1 MKKIDIS
8 DSNISAAAISIVGEA
23 VTNVGNSVLRKN
35 PPPLLL
41 FLINRKQ
48 DHLTDECS
56 TGSNNHL
63 RSLIFKSPL
72 VMSFICYQTTH
83 MTQIFCVSD
92 CLSHMKENMERR
104 EIDLSLEL
112 AVLH

>member
-1 MKKIDIS
+1 MVVKRKDFS

-48 DHLTDECS
+48 DNLTGEFS
-56 TGSNNHL
+56 NGSNNHL
-63 RSLIFKSPL
+63 GL
-72 VMSFICYQTTH
+72 
-83 MTQIFCVSD
+83 
-92 CLSHMKENMERR
+92 
-104 EIDLSLEL
+104 
-112 AVLH
+112 

>member
-56 TGSNNHL
+56 TG
-63 RSLIFKSPL
+63 
-72 VMSFICYQTTH
+72 
-83 MTQIFCVSD
+83 
-92 CLSHMKENMERR
+92 
-104 EIDLSLEL
+104 
-112 AVLH
+112 

>member
-56 TGSNNHL
+56 TGSNNHQ
-63 RSLIFKSPL
+63 RS
-72 VMSFICYQTTH
+72 
-83 MTQIFCVSD
+83 
-92 CLSHMKENMERR
+92 
-104 EIDLSLEL
+104 IDLFRSEIIEFNRSNDLDDTNRS
-112 AVLH
+112 

>member
-35 PPPLLL
+35 PPLLLL
-41 FLINRKQ
+41 FLINRKLDQ
-48 DHLTDECS
+48 LTDECS

-63 RSLIFKSPL
+63 RS
-72 VMSFICYQTTH
+72 
-83 MTQIFCVSD
+83 
-92 CLSHMKENMERR
+92 
-104 EIDLSLEL
+104 IDLFRS
-112 AVLH
+112 